1 MSDSFWDSEEEI
13 KDIAIRGREN
23 HLIIKRVEKNGTGYV
38 DIRKFYTNDEGEPAP
53 TRKGLSIPLEYIDDV
68 IDALKEVKK

>member
-1 MSDSFWDSEEEI
+1 M
-13 KDIAIRGREN
+13 
-23 HLIIKRVEKNGTGYV
+23 